1 MKSRATM
8 QQRFVEFAQE
18 MPERKQQTPEAVRTP
33 SMIEETPEHP

>member
-18 MPERKQQTPEAVRTP
+18 MPGRKQQTPEAVAHRINDRGN
-33 SMIEETPEHP
+33 S